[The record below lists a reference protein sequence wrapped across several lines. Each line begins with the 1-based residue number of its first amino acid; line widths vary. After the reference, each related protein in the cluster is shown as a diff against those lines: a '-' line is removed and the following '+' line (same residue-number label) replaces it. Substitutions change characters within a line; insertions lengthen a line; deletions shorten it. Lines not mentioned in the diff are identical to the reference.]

1 MPSIALKRLEP
12 DYWLELESTYRERIS
27 QRRQIYALHGKR
39 VIDELPGSEAASKE
53 LMEMVIQYLCLRY
66 PQQFEFDEWTSTF
79 RNHILNSTTNIS
91 TVHPLVFLL
100 ENVPEDFLITQE
112 DTDTGLY
119 TLRAAVSTSAV
130 GWNISQKIGKPL
142 HEIHGPVPDYKEKM
156 AFSMDR
162 QVMWQTCQ
170 VHS

>member
-112 DTDTGLY
+112 DPDTGLY